1 MEISGDLKLGLQRIR
16 LVVFDVDGVLTD
28 GRLFYTD
35 EGETLKAFHVRD
47 GVALKLLPDM
57 GVDVAIVSAKDSS
70 MLACRMAELGVHH
83 YYPGTKDKRKTV
95 ETLARSL
102 NVMPEEVAFV
112 GDDMVDLHAMAWCG
126 VGLAPRDAYEFV
138 RDRADVV
145 VPVNGGH
152 GVARYV
158 ADIILQAQDK
168 FEQAY
173 QTASLPHFERD
184 R

>member
-57 GVDVAIVSAKDSS
+57 GVEVAIVSAKDSP
-70 MLACRMAELGVHH
+70 MLACRMAELGVRH
-83 YYPGTKDKRKTV
+83 YYPGTRDKRKTV
-95 ETLARSL
+95 ESMAASL
-102 NVMPEEVAFV
+102 GITPEEVAFV

-126 VGLAPRDAYEFV
+126 VALTPADAYHYV
-138 RDRADVV
+138 RERADVV
-145 VPVNGGH
+145 VPIYGGH

-158 ADIILQAQDK
+158 ADMVLQAQGK

-173 QTASLPHFERD
+173 QTAALPHFERK

>member
-1 MEISGDLKLGLQRIR
+1 MDMSEDFNARLSQIR

-28 GRLFYTD
+28 GRLYYTQD
-35 EGETLKAFHVRD
+35 GETLKAFHVRD

-57 GVDVAIVSAKDSS
+57 GIEVAIVSAKDSP
-70 MLACRMAELGVHH
+70 MLACRMAELGIHQ
-83 YYPGTKDKRKTV
+83 YFPGTKDKLKTV
-95 ETLARSL
+95 KNIATSL
-102 NVMPEEVAFV
+102 ELEAAQVAYV

-126 VGLAPRDAYEFV
+126 VSFAPEDAYHYV
-138 RDRADVV
+138 HDRADLTI
-145 VPVNGGH
+145 PVAGGQ

-158 ADIILQAQDK
+158 ADLILTAQGK

-173 QTASLPHFERD
+173 HTASLPQFERK